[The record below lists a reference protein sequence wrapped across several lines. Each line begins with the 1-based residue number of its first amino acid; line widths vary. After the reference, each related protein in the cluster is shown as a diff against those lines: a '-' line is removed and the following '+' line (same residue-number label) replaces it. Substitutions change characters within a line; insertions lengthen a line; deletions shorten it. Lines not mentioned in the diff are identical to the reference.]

1 MPLVLLI
8 VQAARP
14 GDSQLASRAED
25 SAGPVEPID
34 IGSRRELFVDDY
46 LVDRFV
52 APPPPGP
59 PFSPSGKR
67 KFLAIIEEIPASET
81 GPNFDIK
88 GDLDLFEISPAVQTQ
103 DDLIDL
109 PF

>member
-1 MPLVLLI
+1 M
-8 VQAARP
+8 
-14 GDSQLASRAED
+14 
-25 SAGPVEPID
+25 
-34 IGSRRELFVDDY
+34 DDY

-52 APPPPGP
+52 APPPTPPPGP

-67 KFLAIIEEIPASET
+67 NFLAIIGEIPASET

-109 PF
+109 SF